1 MVTTV
6 AAILATVSVAILP
19 APVAGAATLTVSN
32 CANTGA
38 GSLRQ
43 AVASAASGDTITFS
57 VSCPPGSPII
67 LTSGPIDVT
76 VDLTISGPGAGSMA
90 VSGDNASEVFEIN
103 TGITVTLSGI
113 TVEHG
118 TTGAGCA
125 AGCAASGGGIENNG
139 TLTVTGSVVDD
150 NSANSGCFS
159 NCGASG
165 GGIENNGT
173 LTVTDSTVSD
183 NSANGS
189 CFEACS
195 ASGGGIVNN
204 GTMTVTGS
212 TVSDNE
218 ANGGCVFNCGASGG
232 GIENNSSDTAT
243 ISTST
248 VASNEATLGCTAA
261 CGSSG
266 GGIDNGG
273 TLTLGNSTVATNFT
287 GAFCGSNCAA
297 FGGGIA
303 NESGGTLTLTN
314 STLSANAVATGC
326 GPPTSCGAFGGDLYN
341 DGTASVGATIL
352 ANSAGAG
359 GGDCFFASPVT
370 DLGYN
375 LDDDGTC
382 GLSSANHSFSDTPAG
397 LDPAGLQNNG
407 GPTQTIE
414 LQAGSAAVDHVA
426 AILCPATD
434 QRGSPR
440 IAPCDI
446 GAYDTDG
453 PILDGSQVH
462 DVIQVE
468 TSPSYANDPI
478 HIDSSQL
485 QNACGGTITFETIQG
500 TTTRAPRTSTD
511 SITVILDD
519 DGNVSVVVDGSDC
532 SAGTDLIEADLTVA
546 PYLTATTILTVEP
559 PQVSPEGVSAS
570 PANEV
575 ETGNTPGS
583 GDSNVYTVFYVETS
597 PAYAEQPVEISSP
610 QLEDR
615 CGDGWR
621 WEPGVGAP
629 INQASGTVDA
639 TGTLD
644 NDGNAVFVFK
654 GASCA
659 TGTSTVIADV
669 EAGSH
674 PTYTTTFTV
683 SPPTVT
689 LGTPPPPPTATT
701 KAGSRA
707 HPGRRRHH
715 GGSGS
720 GSGSGTP
727 SITVT
732 ASPNPVLLTGE
743 GQGTPSTL
751 TLTKTDSRGGSSIT
765 GAVGTA
771 YPGDPLV
778 YTITVTNNG
787 SSPADGV
794 QVKDPLSGNADF
806 ESDSY
811 TSAETNGATGATP
824 SGTGDINDVLN
835 LPGHSS
841 VVYTVTAELSCEL
854 NGEAPNLTNTATA
867 TFSATTLS
875 ATDSDTIGPNDC

>member
-1 MVTTV
+1 
-6 AAILATVSVAILP
+6 
-19 APVAGAATLTVSN
+19 
-32 CANTGA
+32 
-38 GSLRQ
+38 
-43 AVASAASGDTITFS
+43 
-57 VSCPPGSPII
+57 
-67 LTSGPIDVT
+67 
-76 VDLTISGPGAGSMA
+76 
-90 VSGDNASEVFEIN
+90 
-103 TGITVTLSGI
+103 
-113 TVEHG
+113 
-118 TTGAGCA
+118 
-125 AGCAASGGGIENNG
+125 
-139 TLTVTGSVVDD
+139 
-150 NSANSGCFS
+150 
-159 NCGASG
+159 
-165 GGIENNGT
+165 
-173 LTVTDSTVSD
+173 
-183 NSANGS
+183 
-189 CFEACS
+189 
-195 ASGGGIVNN
+195 
-204 GTMTVTGS
+204 
-212 TVSDNE
+212 
-218 ANGGCVFNCGASGG
+218 
-232 GIENNSSDTAT
+232 
-243 ISTST
+243 